1 MSLFARYQP
10 PIKNKPLEPISILA
24 PFSGLIIS
32 IALVVFFLIR
42 WYILEGFLIKWI
54 YGSTYTELNE
64 VNRRG
69 FINHHI
75 AGATKLL
82 ILILAVHPFI
92 NVTFLEST
100 FNTPFA
106 PGSSV
111 TMGDVLIIV
120 AQSLIGMYIFEL
132 IYRAKLSPVAV
143 MHHVGTI
150 LIGQS
155 AIAISLK
162 LDREPDADI
171 EFILCTVWG
180 AFDIVSEFFPH
191 IAIILYRVYP
201 NRHHF
206 LSKVFIFSCFSTAT
220 GTFCETVVAMWLFG
234 SLWDRWQIAF
244 KVATPLLH
252 IAFSATQIHG
262 SLVFW
267 RMYKRQQQLHREE
280 VECPEAKEEE
290 NIGVALVHS
299 AGTDETAVHST
310 STLTVAEE
318 KSKCPSYN
326 ERSC

>member
-180 AFDIVSEFFPH
+180 MS
-191 IAIILYRVYP
+191 
-201 NRHHF
+201 F
-206 LSKVFIFSCFSTAT
+206 LDHNIMPGKVL
-220 GTFCETVVAMWLFG
+220 TVVSYIRCF
-234 SLWDRWQIAF
+234 R
-244 KVATPLLH
+244 
-252 IAFSATQIHG
+252 
-262 SLVFW
+262 
-267 RMYKRQQQLHREE
+267 HR
-280 VECPEAKEEE
+280 V
-290 NIGVALVHS
+290 
-299 AGTDETAVHST
+299 
-310 STLTVAEE
+310 
-318 KSKCPSYN
+318 
-326 ERSC
+326 